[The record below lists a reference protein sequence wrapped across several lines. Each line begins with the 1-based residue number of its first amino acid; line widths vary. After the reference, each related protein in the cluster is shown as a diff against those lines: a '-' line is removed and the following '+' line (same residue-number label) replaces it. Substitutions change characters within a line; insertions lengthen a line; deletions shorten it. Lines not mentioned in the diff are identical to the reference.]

1 MLSCVRVKDTAKPD
15 MKRRRSRTATAALIA
30 AALGLAVAAAA
41 DFEVTGPD
49 GRRILLKDDG
59 TWRYVEGAEKAPPA
73 DKTAEKKPPEK
84 PKIVG
89 EALLSLERK
98 QEIGGG
104 CRFAVRL
111 ANHFPHVI
119 QSFVPTFSAIR
130 ANDVEYDSVS
140 AGFIALKPGDAQS
153 REIFFRGIGCEDI
166 ARLQVSGGDRCVV
179 GDLDRFSPADG
190 ECLARV
196 RVVASKLVRFDK

>member
-1 MLSCVRVKDTAKPD
+1 
-15 MKRRRSRTATAALIA
+15 MKSELWRLAGGALIA
-30 AALGLAVAAAA
+30 ALMGLTLAAAA

-49 GRRILLKDDG
+49 GRRVLLKDDG
-59 TWRYVEGAEKAPPA
+59 TWRYVEPGGKDPGKEKPAEKS
-73 DKTAEKKPPEK
+73 AEKPAEK

-89 EALLSLERK
+89 EAVLRLERRD
-98 QEIGGG
+98 EIGGG
-104 CRFAVRL
+104 CRFALQL
-111 ANHFPHVI
+111 ANNFPHVI

-130 ANDVEYDSVS
+130 ANGVAYDSQN
-140 AGFIALKPGDAQS
+140 AGFISLRPGDSQTQ
-153 REIFFRGIGCEDI
+153 EIQFRGIGCRDI

-196 RVVASKLVRFDK
+196 RVVESNLVRFDK